1 MVSGRLVIYTDDVR
15 RDILHR
21 LSEGE
26 TLRAICRTVGYPDN
40 STVIKWVRE
49 DPDGYGKRYAQARE
63 IGYQIMADEIIDEAR
78 TPRLGAKRKIKGDG
92 SEEIE
97 EGDAVDRARLHIDT
111 LKWFVSKALPKIYGN
126 RPADDGDDDPE
137 LVNRPAGL

>member
-15 RDILHR
+15 RAILHR

-26 TLRAICRTVGYPDN
+26 TLRAICRTEGYPDN

-92 SEEIE
+92 TVEVE

-111 LKWFVSKALPKIYGN
+111 LKWTLAKALPKIYGSRPPPEDDEGTILTN
-126 RPADDGDDDPE
+126 RPE
-137 LVNRPAGL
+137 GL